1 MSLSSYPFLF
11 LLFVLVKNL
20 DVRSTFVHLVL
31 KMMLSIFYL
40 LLLLAAGS
48 RASPCKPS
56 SGNGT
61 SSSGTGRTDTI
72 HRNGQGSGAAN
83 GNQKL
88 GLQGKAG
95 LNLTSSSSQASAPP
109 SNNSAINAGSNNP
122 TSGSSGSSSSFGSGS
137 GTSEISGSLT
147 PASGTCPQG
156 FLNTV
161 FNTNAGQA
169 SGFPSTT
176 WDTLT
181 KHGISNWS
189 VYNLA
194 GLKSHFMFADRPFFP
209 SGLLP

>member
-1 MSLSSYPFLF
+1 MYHSSYPLIVLF
-11 LLFVLVKNL
+11 FVSVKNL
-20 DVRSTFVHLVL
+20 DVRSTFFHLVL
-31 KMMLSIFYL
+31 KMMLSIFHL

-48 RASPCKPS
+48 KASPCKPS

-61 SSSGTGRTDTI
+61 SSSGTGGTDTI
-72 HRNGQGSGAAN
+72 HQDGQGSGAAN

-95 LNLTSSSSQASAPP
+95 LNLVSSSSQSSVPW
-109 SNNSAINAGSNNP
+109 SNNSATSGPSES
-122 TSGSSGSSSSFGSGS
+122 SGSSGSGSGPS
-137 GTSEISGSLT
+137 DTSGSLN

-181 KHGISNWS
+181 KHGINNWS

-194 GLKSHFMFADRPFFP
+194 GLKSH
-209 SGLLP
+209 LHIC

>member
-1 MSLSSYPFLF
+1 MYLGSYLFIFLS
-11 LLFVLVKNL
+11 FVLVKYSDL
-20 DVRSTFVHLVL
+20 RSTLVHLVL

-48 RASPCKPS
+48 KASPCKPG

-61 SSSGTGRTDTI
+61 SSSGTGGTKTI
-72 HRNGQGSGAAN
+72 YRDGQGSGAAN

-95 LNLTSSSSQASAPP
+95 LNLVPSSSQASVPW
-109 SNNSAINAGSNNP
+109 SNNSA
-122 TSGSSGSSSSFGSGS
+122 TSGPSESSGSSGSGS
-137 GTSEISGSLT
+137 GTSDTTGSLT
-147 PASGTCPQG
+147 PTSGTCPQG

-181 KHGISNWS
+181 KHGINNWS

-194 GLKSHFMFADRPFFP
+194 GLKSH
-209 SGLLP
+209 LHLY